1 VQIRFHIGVPN
12 RRAEET
18 VRVSGRLPNHGQ
30 TFHNPVREGLPTIHS
45 ESRPSLLTCPLLVGY
60 LDLSGG
66 TTQCEVTPLIKLR
79 KKAKLPKLWPTM
91 PGQVLLVRCAT
102 KESATPVIA
111 MRMVSQRVG
120 CMNKWKTDQQ
130 MP

>member
-1 VQIRFHIGVPN
+1 MRIVVKLGRTPRAVSSPTRWKFADDLGHPFGDYFRVADDPPRISTVTSHVP
-12 RRAEET
+12 
-18 VRVSGRLPNHGQ
+18 V
-30 TFHNPVREGLPTIHS
+30 
-45 ESRPSLLTCPLLVGY
+45 SRPNK

-66 TTQCEVTPLIKLR
+66 MTQWEVTPLTKLR
-79 KKAKLPKLWPTM
+79 KKVRLPKLWPTM
-91 PGQVLLVRCAT
+91 PGHVLLVRCAT

-120 CMNKWKTDQQ
+120 CMNKWKADQQ